1 MTAARRMAEPVK
13 QEYTSERT
21 SVNQLPAVFNRVEW
35 QPETVNLDYGG
46 GRFDQATE
54 FLSGKGVVNLV
65 FDPYNRAAE
74 HNKDIMHKLRK
85 RKADT
90 ATIANVLNVIK
101 EPEIRK
107 QVMRKVR
114 SLVKPG
120 GYVYI
125 MCYRGEGS
133 CPGPTC
139 NGWQENRPIKTYL
152 EEVQQVF
159 SEAAVKGQM
168 IVARV

>member
-1 MTAARRMAEPVK
+1 MAEPVK

-85 RKADT
+85 RKAVT